1 MAGGINYTPQTF
13 LPGQALLA
21 SQMNAEVRDLSSG
34 VQGAWLDWSP
44 TWTGLTVGNGSAIAR
59 YIRYGKTFQFRVS
72 FVAGSTS
79 AFTASFSFSL
89 PATPRS
95 DYATGVDVL
104 GSALLSRST
113 AASRTVATAY
123 LGGGSTVGL
132 VVDGHDATNGYTST
146 RIVGSSVPWTW
157 SAGDTFGVSGS
168 YEAA

>member
-1 MAGGINYTPQTF
+1 MAGGINTTPASWVAGA
-13 LPGQALLA
+13 PLLA
-21 SQMNAEVRDLSSG
+21 TQLNTEVRDFSAG
-34 VQGAWLDWSP
+34 VQGEWIDWTP
-44 TWTGLTVGNGSAIAR
+44 TWTGLTVGNGSAVAR

-113 AASRTVATAY
+113 AASRTVATGY

-132 VVDGHDATNGYTST
+132 VVDGHDATNGYTTS
-146 RIVGSSVPWTW
+146 RIVGSTVPWTW